1 MKLFKCA
8 GGPLTNTNSYPLT
21 RRDMRNLHFRSAVVG
36 IAACSF
42 CTKHQEQVWT
52 RSEFA
57 KQSQKGQTWSGKIKW
72 DWIYAKE
79 RIRLIHLWEKQENK
93 IWESE
98 HSAIDSDGHKS
109 QVQFSASTV
118 LSLFALHVFH
128 GADWSS
134 FCSPGV
140 SGICKASFCC
150 GDPCSGAGA
159 VIRKPIDV
167 TSQSIQYKSI
177 WIHNQKLT

>member
-1 MKLFKCA
+1 MV
-8 GGPLTNTNSYPLT
+8 PLLT
-21 RRDMRNLHFRSAVVG
+21 PTHIHSPEETCGICILEAQWLALQLAAFAPNIKNRFGQDLNLHSKARKV
-36 IAACSF
+36 
-42 CTKHQEQVWT
+42 KLDM
-52 RSEFA
+52 A
-57 KQSQKGQTWSGKIKW
+57 KTKW

-79 RIRLIHLWEKQENK
+79 RIRLIHFWEKQENK

-177 WIHNQKLT
+177 IHNQKLT